1 MVTFDM
7 VIGGLAGTVEVAQR
21 RERMIGMMLVK
32 TTKSCCVGVTNDYV
46 HLCNSRLYLLI
57 I

>member
-7 VIGGLAGTVEVAQR
+7 VIGDLAGTVEVAQR